1 MSLGGLI
8 KSGVALTA
16 GFSTS
21 ALLPGPLWPSILGPR
36 QAPGELGTRRTD
48 ENEEA
53 QASFTPF
60 PPLHTHPLLTLATHP
75 TQLQLALRAPGTPPK
90 PTGSAKGPLVNRV
103 AWDLPQ
109 RSLGLNSLSPTSAPL
124 GVFRNLPSPGDRRT
138 PGCSV
143 GTGFD
148 PKDIGMSKTGR

>member
-60 PPLHTHPLLTLATHP
+60 PPLHTHPLLTLATLFTRGP
-75 TQLQLALRAPGTPPK
+75 FADPVGLGGVPGGLQEPSQPW
-90 PTGSAKGPLVNRV
+90 GPENP
-103 AWDLPQ
+103 W
-109 RSLGLNSLSPTSAPL
+109 
-124 GVFRNLPSPGDRRT
+124 VFCGHW
-138 PGCSV
+138 V
-143 GTGFD
+143 
-148 PKDIGMSKTGR
+148 